1 MLMKIFMVL
10 SYWDCFFFRIEIA
23 NALIKEENTIK
34 LEG

>member
-10 SYWDCFFFRIEIA
+10 SWDCFFFRIEIA